1 MDKCHHDRGNRLK
14 MVPWT
19 YFLSL
24 VKIGSVQ
31 FRYKIGQKL
40 CFKQL
45 HIRTAARN
53 PFNYYIDFFLSQLI
67 FSPLWY
73 PHSDSPEGEW
83 WVGLG
88 WVIMG
93 KNKFSLK
100 CFSGKLK
107 LFKNIFFLM
116 EWLSWW
122 ILAIYLFLIENQV
135 IVDPPSQL
143 NGKFH

>member
-83 WVGLG
+83 WGGLG
-88 WVIMG
+88 GVIMG
-93 KNKFSLK
+93 KNKFSLQ

-107 LFKNIFFLM
+107 LFKHIFLLM
-116 EWLSWW
+116 ENLLMENS
-122 ILAIYLFLIENQV
+122 ITFSLFLLKYIIKTRWLV
-135 IVDPPSQL
+135 KTRGL
-143 NGKFH
+143 